1 MKKEIICKM
10 KSIKKTFAYRKKA
23 IFMIAGAILFWAA
36 RGMAE
41 FAINLFS
48 LDGISTE
55 RLELIITVEGAIMF
69 VITAFAVTLS
79 LFKNDRFLR
88 LLTKIFDSI
97 IHQGLKESK
106 ISQPSRYRLLKLS
119 EFLFSLKTYEDVFL
133 TAMADWDE
141 EIYNALKEDEN
152 ASLLM
157 INLRNTYGFI
167 LAMWQKSPI
176 GDLIEFVV
184 KIAKQ

>member
-1 MKKEIICKM
+1 
-10 KSIKKTFAYRKKA
+10 
-23 IFMIAGAILFWAA
+23 
-36 RGMAE
+36 
-41 FAINLFS
+41 
-48 LDGISTE
+48 
-55 RLELIITVEGAIMF
+55 
-69 VITAFAVTLS
+69 
-79 LFKNDRFLR
+79 
-88 LLTKIFDSI
+88 
-97 IHQGLKESK
+97 
-106 ISQPSRYRLLKLS
+106 
-119 EFLFSLKTYEDVFL
+119 
-133 TAMADWDE
+133 MADWDE